1 MTVKNFGIDIEI
13 GVANRL
19 LTNVKISASVEITIE
34 LVIFMTRTFPRTS
47 QGSEPNVPTNV
58 FRITEPANRFKD
70 KASNK

>member
-19 LTNVKISASVEITIE
+19 LTVEITIE